1 MNFDDLNC
9 NYQRLDNKEFRVKF
23 KTGDDIFNA
32 ANHAIAGEMF
42 VATGDN
48 GALYFATQTSGA
60 NHHIYKAGDLP
71 SANKFFG
78 NRYSS
83 SLDGTDQAIK
93 TTYSPT
99 VGSTAFTATMW
110 VKSSNTTTSQGFIS
124 NMSASS
130 VHNLALISPDSTNS
144 FFVIINDGSTQS
156 VINGIG
162 GNDSTLD
169 IRDGNWHHLAITVN
183 GTSVKIYKDGGD
195 AAINGSNPT
204 NTQGTPFGTWTSSTS
219 YIGVAQDF
227 WIGTNGALTYS
238 NGNRYYLDGNIDEV
252 AVWESELS
260 GSDISAIYNSGTPSD
275 LSSYSPVGW
284 WRMGDKDG
292 GAGTT
297 ITDQG
302 SGGNNATLDNG
313 ATFSTDT
320 PLPAANR
327 LFTNQWSALFDGI
340 DDFFTLSSTATL
352 SASTGYTLSAWINST
367 QQSGQQHIL
376 KAGSTDYISILNDEI
391 WINGTSTFKTIPN
404 STRNAD
410 DLQGWHHHVVTYDGS
425 VAKYYLDGVYEG
437 SVSGTIG
444 DIAVATLS
452 VGETYQFHGYMSDVA
467 LFDSALTDG
476 GVSVGEA
483 AGGEIAS
490 LINNGKPLDISTL
503 GLSLKAWWRFGDDPN
518 DNPSGGTSISSVTD
532 SSGNGY
538 TLSALGN
545 DTPYY
550 HKLPSYNVHQ
560 VG

>member
-48 GALYFATQTSGA
+48 GALYFATQTSEGKY
-60 NHHIYKAGDLP
+60 HIYKAGD
-71 SANKFFG
+71 
-78 NRYSS
+78 
-83 SLDGTDQAIK
+83 
-93 TTYSPT
+93 
-99 VGSTAFTATMW
+99 
-110 VKSSNTTTSQGFIS
+110 
-124 NMSASS
+124 
-130 VHNLALISPDSTNS
+130 
-144 FFVIINDGSTQS
+144 
-156 VINGIG
+156 
-162 GNDSTLD
+162 
-169 IRDGNWHHLAITVN
+169 
-183 GTSVKIYKDGGD
+183 
-195 AAINGSNPT
+195 
-204 NTQGTPFGTWTSSTS
+204 
-219 YIGVAQDF
+219 
-227 WIGTNGALTYS
+227 
-238 NGNRYYLDGNIDEV
+238 
-252 AVWESELS
+252 
-260 GSDISAIYNSGTPSD
+260 
-275 LSSYSPVGW
+275 
-284 WRMGDKDG
+284 
-292 GAGTT
+292 
-297 ITDQG
+297 
-302 SGGNNATLDNG
+302 
-313 ATFSTDT
+313 
-320 PLPAANR
+320 LPAANR
-327 LFTNQWSALFDGI
+327 LFTNQWSALFDGV

-367 QQSGQQHIL
+367 EQVEQQHIL

-391 WINGTSTFKTIPN
+391 WINGTSTFKIIPN
-404 STRNAD
+404 STTNAD

-452 VGETYQFHGYMSDVA
+452 VGATYQFHGYMSDVA

-538 TLSALGN
+538 TLSASG
-545 DTPYY
+545 TSAPYY
-550 HKLPSYNVHQ
+550 HKLPSDNVHQ